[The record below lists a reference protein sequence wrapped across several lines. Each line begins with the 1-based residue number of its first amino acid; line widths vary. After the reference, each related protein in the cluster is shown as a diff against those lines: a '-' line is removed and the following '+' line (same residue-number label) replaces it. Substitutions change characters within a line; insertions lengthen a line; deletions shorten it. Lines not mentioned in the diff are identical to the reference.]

1 MVMINPL
8 TYSTSIIIILI
19 ITVMVVILINPL
31 SYSTRIIMIIIT
43 VMVDGGIGDL
53 KAKELLTSVF
63 PYELIQSL
71 VNLCETSHFT
81 VCYFSSDWVFQRY
94 GHHLPHLLYKWSLK
108 WFLTYIAMHCI
119 GESLWNIIFHSMLLL
134 LDGVCQLYGPK
145 PSTSGAWSFTF
156 IELMISQM
164 FTYTRIGESWQNI
177 IFHSA
182 FLEFANVY

>member
-1 MVMINPL
+1 
-8 TYSTSIIIILI
+8 
-19 ITVMVVILINPL
+19 
-31 SYSTRIIMIIIT
+31 MIIIM

-53 KAKELLTSVF
+53 NARKMLTSVF
-63 PYELIQSL
+63 PYYVKQRRTSLYLMPMLIISKMFAHMWSL

-119 GESLWNIIFHSMLLL
+119 GESLWNIIFLRNIIFHSMLLL